1 MVLYGDYSQYNIV
14 ITLYGNRS
22 WLDWVWWSFSN
33 KITMLYTWN
42 NIILWVNY
50 ISTHKKS
57 HWNRNLQNL
66 INDKKRP
73 RDGSISTYKVVSCI
87 SFLQMF
93 FLSLLKKNKN
103 ATDHPNSAIDILTT
117 PQFLLCLINLQLS
130 SVQFLSRIQLFKTL
144 WTAAQQ
150 DSLSITNSRSS
161 LKLVSIESV
170 MPSNHLIICHPFS
183 SSLQPFPASGSFP
196 RVSSSHQV
204 AKVLERQHQY
214 FQWIFRTDFF

>member
-93 FLSLLKKNKN
+93 FLSLLKKKKTQQTIQTQPLISWPHHSFSFAWLTFSSIQSSFSVVSNSSRPCGLQHSRIPCPSPTPGVHSN
-103 ATDHPNSAIDILTT
+103 LCPNS
-117 PQFLLCLINLQLS
+117 Q
-130 SVQFLSRIQLFKTL
+130 
-144 WTAAQQ
+144 W
-150 DSLSITNSRSS
+150 
-161 LKLVSIESV
+161 
-170 MPSNHLIICHPFS
+170 CHPTI
-183 SSLQPFPASGSFP
+183 SLFVTPSPPAFNLS
-196 RVSSSHQV
+196 
-204 AKVLERQHQY
+204 QHRGL
-214 FQWIFRTDFF
+214 FQE

>member
-57 HWNRNLQNL
+57 HWNRSLQNL

-93 FLSLLKKNKN
+93 FLSLLKKNNN

-117 PQFLLCLINLQLS
+117 PQFLLCLINLQLN
-130 SVQFLSRIQLFKTL
+130 SVQFLSRIQLFKTP

-161 LKLVSIESV
+161 LKLVS
-170 MPSNHLIICHPFS
+170 
-183 SSLQPFPASGSFP
+183 
-196 RVSSSHQV
+196 
-204 AKVLERQHQY
+204 K
-214 FQWIFRTDFF
+214 